1 MTHSLRTT
9 PANGA
14 GRSPARPGGPSM
26 GHGCPALPSAVG
38 PAQWTPQLALLP
50 FLMTIFFVPL
60 EGKICLYKITE
71 LIIHAEEV
79 NP

>member
-9 PANGA
+9 PTNGA
-14 GRSPARPGGPSM
+14 GRSPARPAGPSM

-38 PAQWTPQLALLP
+38 PAQWTPSALLT
-50 FLMTIFFVPL
+50 LLLLTLFFVPVG
-60 EGKICLYKITE
+60 GKICLYKIHE
-71 LIIHAEEV
+71 LIIDGEEV